1 VSKVIE
7 TVVAAVR
14 DGDRES
20 AVGGVEAAL
29 AAGTPPQTVLDQ
41 GLVAGL
47 RQLGE
52 LFKDG
57 QAFLPE
63 ILISVRAMDAG
74 LGILQPLLAG
84 DTAPTKGTIVIGTV
98 EGDLHDIGK
107 RLVAMLLR
115 GNGYEVVDLGVDVAA
130 HAFVEAAAEHDAGIV
145 ALSALLTTT
154 TPQFSHV
161 IAALAEAG
169 VRGRVTVMVGGAP
182 VSRAL
187 ADEVGADGFA
197 DDCVLAVEE
206 AERLLGDQPGGG
218 ASAGPST
225 EGAVPAPDAG
235 GAR

>member
-1 VSKVIE
+1 MEAI
-7 TVVAAVR
+7 VAAVR
-14 DGDRES
+14 DGDRET

-29 AAGTPPQTVLDQ
+29 AAGTPPQTVLDE

-74 LGILQPLLAG
+74 LAVLQPLLAG
-84 DTAPTKGTIVIGTV
+84 DAAPSKGKVVVGTV

-130 HAFVEAAAEHDAGIV
+130 QSFAEAAAEHDADII

-154 TPQFSHV
+154 TPQFSRV
-161 IAALAEAG
+161 IAALADAG
-169 VRGRVTVMVGGAP
+169 LRGSVKVMVGGAP
-182 VSRAL
+182 VSRGL

-197 DDCVLAVEE
+197 DDCVLAVDE
-206 AERLLGDQPGGG
+206 AERLLGDGPSGVDAG
-218 ASAGPST
+218 AS
-225 EGAVPAPDAG
+225 PDAG